1 MCVCVWGGGQVSTEE
16 NHDTLC
22 GITEA
27 AMWRLTF
34 LSLEIANK
42 ELFKSDRK
50 TFANLLACPECW
62 IYVLMAFICSLS
74 VPLRYS
80 ARSLTFNH

>member
-1 MCVCVWGGGQVSTEE
+1 M
-16 NHDTLC
+16 
-22 GITEA
+22 A

-50 TFANLLACPECW
+50 TFADLLACPECW
-62 IYVLMAFICSLS
+62 IYELMAFICGVS

-80 ARSLTFNH
+80 ARSLTFNHRKCLFLKSHISMELLYKITIV